1 MKSLVVVCCFIL
13 FDVITGVLKAIK
25 TGTINSTIAKHGLLS
40 KATEILCV
48 VGGILLEMALPYLQI
63 TVDLPLAPAIS
74 TYISVME
81 LISIIENMCE
91 VNSSLSALFKPYL
104 DKLKGKDGDA
114 KGD

>member
-1 MKSLVVVCCFIL
+1 MKSLIVVCCFIL
-13 FDVITGVLKAIK
+13 FDVITGLLKAIK
-25 TGTINSTIAKHGLLS
+25 TGTINSTTAKHGLLS

-74 TYISVME
+74 TYICVME
-81 LISIIENMCE
+81 LISIIENLCQTNE
-91 VNSSLSALFKPYL
+91 GLNALFKPYL
-104 DKLKGKDGDA
+104 DKLKGKDSDA